1 MMVAAAAKQN
11 TTLLQPNSIHHSSV
25 ISSNPS
31 AQNTEDLLTQSQ
43 PVHPQQQ
50 RPTWA
55 VSATTSPIGTIS
67 GQILPNKR
75 TSEIK
80 RSHSMYMLSIQI
92 DTKVLLSKPYET
104 EFSIM

>member
-11 TTLLQPNSIHHSSV
+11 TALLQPNSIHHSSV

-67 GQILPNKR
+67 GQIL
-75 TSEIK
+75 
-80 RSHSMYMLSIQI
+80 
-92 DTKVLLSKPYET
+92 
-104 EFSIM
+104 